1 MFAIFFTKAMDPF
14 YQIILTYPVIIF
26 TCLLILFT
34 FFGLIAV
41 LGLIDLDFLNFDGPD
56 IDGGMD
62 SLNSGDGL
70 TSSHVL
76 AGIMMR
82 LGLIG
87 IPAPLVF
94 FLVSLIGWMLSF
106 LIVEYTFDFIPDG
119 FIQFVVG
126 TAVFIFVLYFAAF
139 LTGKM
144 LNPFREFFR
153 TAHQEVQKV
162 IVGQTAVVRTSTVN
176 TAFGEAV
183 VNDGGAGLIV
193 KVRSFKAEEEFKR
206 GDRIVLLE
214 YVAEEN
220 IYKVI
225 SEQEFKN

>member
-1 MFAIFFTKAMDPF
+1 MFAIFFTEAMDPF
-14 YQIILTYPVIIF
+14 YNIILTFPVIVF

-56 IDGGMD
+56 IDGGLD
-62 SLNSGDGL
+62 GSEGL

-82 LGLIG
+82 LGLVG
-87 IPAPLVF
+87 IPMPLVF
-94 FLVSLIGWMLSF
+94 FLVSLIGWILSF
-106 LIVEYTFDFIPDG
+106 LIVEYTFHFIPDG
-119 FIQFVVG
+119 IVQFIVALAVLVG
-126 TAVFIFVLYFAAF
+126 VLYAAAMI
-139 LTGKM
+139 TGKL
-144 LNPFREFFR
+144 LNPFRDFFK

-162 IVGQTAVVRTSTVN
+162 IVGQSALVRTSIVN
-176 TAFGEAV
+176 TEFGEAT

-193 KVRSFKAEEEFKR
+193 KVRSYKSEEEFKR
-206 GDRIVLLE
+206 GDKIVLLE

-225 SEQEFKN
+225 SEQEFKI